1 MLIMFKVK
9 NYTSFKDEVILDM
22 RAASYKQHPTHIL
35 KTYDGEE
42 LLKTVAIYG
51 ANASGKSNLVSAM
64 YFFRNYILEQ
74 RMLTIVADYNEFAYI
89 GLGPRLEPFL
99 LSKGD
104 NGASEFDI
112 KFSYNE
118 KIIQY
123 GFECT
128 SQEVI
133 NEWYF
138 IDEKKVFE
146 RKRNLITYGDKYRMY
161 IEKFNEVS
169 EKRLYISVL
178 DYFLREDDK
187 AIFLND
193 LMGFL
198 TRDFNMF
205 SELFLES
212 TIKQNYNLVEISKD
226 FINNKE
232 YMEKIAEYLRQIDV
246 GIKGLKMHEKTV
258 INQKTGKEKKERILK
273 TLHDIY
279 DNDDHVCEE
288 KEFDLQ
294 QESSG
299 TLRFLAYI
307 QRIVDMTDKGGVFV
321 VDEMSSKLHPL
332 LTKFII
338 DIFQGSENTKA
349 QLIFT
354 THDISLLNKEQ
365 FRRDEVVFI
374 DKNHRGE
381 SSLYSLS
388 DLKVRDDATFNKDY
402 LQGKYGAIPIFNYD
416 EKSGGD

>member
-1 MLIMFKVK
+1 MFKVK

-64 YFFRNYILEQ
+64 YFFRNYIFEQ
-74 RMLTIVADYNEFAYI
+74 RMMTIVADYNEFAYI

-112 KFSYNE
+112 KFSYKN

-146 RKRNLITYGDKYRMY
+146 RKRNLITYGDKYRIY
-161 IEKFNEVS
+161 IDKFNEVS

-178 DYFLREDDK
+178 DYFLRENDK
-187 AIFLND
+187 AILLDD
-193 LMGFL
+193 LISFL
-198 TRDFNMF
+198 TEDFNIF

-212 TIKQNYNLVEISKD
+212 TIKQNYNSVD
-226 FINNKE
+226 INKNFVNNEE
-232 YMEKIAEYLRQIDV
+232 YRGKIVEYLKQIDV
-246 GIKGLKMHEKTV
+246 GIKGLKMYEESV
-258 INQKTGKEKKERILK
+258 INQKTGKGKKEKILR

-279 DNDDHVCEE
+279 DNDDHVCGE

-307 QRIVDMTDKGGVFV
+307 QRIVDMIDKGGVFV

-338 DIFQGSENTKA
+338 DIFQSSGNTKA

-374 DKNHRGE
+374 DKNQRGE
-381 SSLYSLS
+381 SSLYALS

-416 EKSGGD
+416 GKSGGN